1 MAEKWNV
8 ARQSAGSVSSRSNG
22 GHHLSVVHRHNG
34 DNHGLSVVEHSPL
47 LSGIPAGDYTIV
59 SAAARVRE
67 FARGEMLYAEG
78 DSVQHVLLLTSGFAK
93 ITQLGPGG
101 TEVILR
107 FCVLGDVL
115 GAVGLFSNGR
125 HYTTAQAFR
134 PCRAL
139 IWEAPTFDALV
150 KRFPVLQQNMV
161 RVLGEDLR
169 ELQERFREVATE
181 RVAPRVARQLL
192 RLLEKMGRPVNGL
205 VEVGLSREELAQ
217 MTGTTLFTVS
227 RLLSTWEADGI
238 VRPRRE
244 AVAICDEQALR
255 AIFASS

>member
-1 MAEKWNV
+1 MSEQWTV
-8 ARQSAGSVSSRSNG
+8 ARQPAEPLSSRPNG
-22 GHHLSVVHRHNG
+22 ADHLSIVRRNNG
-34 DNHGLSVVEHSPL
+34 DNHGLSVVERSPL
-47 LSGIPAGDYTIV
+47 LAGIPAGDYTIV

-78 DSVQHVLLLTSGFAK
+78 DAVQHVLLLTSGFAK

-107 FCVLGDVL
+107 FCVPGDVL

-134 PCRAL
+134 PSRAL
-139 IWEAPTFDALV
+139 VWEAPTFDALV

-161 RVLGEDLR
+161 HVLGEDLR

-181 RVAPRVARQLL
+181 RVGPRVARQLL

-205 VEVGLSREELAQ
+205 VEVGISREELAQ

-227 RLLSTWEADGI
+227 RLLSAWS
-238 VRPRRE
+238 VRGAVSLRRE
-244 AVAICDEQALR
+244 AVTICDAESLL
-255 AIFASS
+255 AISEL

>member
-1 MAEKWNV
+1 MYGTSTLFRAKRVPVSPDLAAVPATEPP
-8 ARQSAGSVSSRSNG
+8 SSRPNG
-22 GHHLSVVHRHNG
+22 ADHLSIVRRNNG
-34 DNHGLSVVEHSPL
+34 DNHGLSVVERSPL

-67 FARGEMLYAEG
+67 FVRGEMLYAEG

-107 FCVLGDVL
+107 FCVPGDVL

-134 PCRAL
+134 LCRAL

-161 RVLGEDLR
+161 RV
-169 ELQERFREVATE
+169 QI
-181 RVAPRVARQLL
+181 
-192 RLLEKMGRPVNGL
+192 GRAHV
-205 VEVGLSREELAQ
+205 
-217 MTGTTLFTVS
+217 
-227 RLLSTWEADGI
+227 
-238 VRPRRE
+238 
-244 AVAICDEQALR
+244 
-255 AIFASS
+255 